1 MRGLLMRDDSS
12 GSPAADER
20 IGRRIAQA
28 RKLRGLTQQ
37 QLADRVPCSKSLI
50 AQVERGHKPATQAF
64 VTAVARTLRI
74 ELGKLTGQPYRDL
87 GARENQAHAHI
98 PEIQRALLSWDLPS
112 EEIQPPPVE
121 QLRADVRRASLL
133 GRQARY
139 IQLGEMLPGLLEELT
154 QAAHISEG
162 AQRDEL
168 FGLLSEAYTGV
179 TAIAYT
185 LGYFDLRSLAMD
197 RVAWAAQAS
206 QDPLRVAR
214 TQWQRSTLFL
224 ATASY
229 GKGLML
235 LDRVRHSIGEDLG
248 RLTPAELSIW
258 GAAHLRSAIFAARA
272 TDRQTA
278 FDHIE
283 HAREAAHVLGQDANH
298 YGLEFGPSNVI
309 MHEVAAA
316 VEMCDGG
323 EAIRRAQH
331 TKLSS
336 AVAPVR
342 LGHYYIDLARG
353 YLYHGD
359 RQRSL
364 EMLLAARRAAPQ
376 QTRNHPM
383 VRETVRMLVDLERR
397 RPRNLTGFAS
407 WLGLP

>member
-1 MRGLLMRDDSS
+1 MRD
-12 GSPAADER
+12 GSTNAPAGEEG
-20 IGRRIAQA
+20 IGRRIAHA

-50 AQVERGHKPATQAF
+50 AQVERGHKPATQAL

-74 ELGKLTGQPYRDL
+74 NLGELTGQPYRNPSASED
-87 GARENQAHAHI
+87 RVHECI
-98 PEIQRALLSWDLPS
+98 PEIRRALLSWDLPD
-112 EEIQPPPVE
+112 EDLQPPTIE
-121 QLRADVRRASLL
+121 QLRTSVRHASAL
-133 GRQARY
+133 GRKARY
-139 IQLGEMLPGLLEELT
+139 TRLGQMLPGLLEELT
-154 QAAHISEG
+154 RAVHVSEG
-162 AQRDEL
+162 ARRDEL

-179 TAIAYT
+179 TAISYT

-224 ATASY
+224 ATATY
-229 GKGLML
+229 DKGLML
-235 LDRVRHSIGEDLG
+235 LERVRRDIGEDLG
-248 RLTPAELSIW
+248 RLTPAEVSVY

-272 TDRQTA
+272 ADRQTA

-283 HAREAAHVLGQDANH
+283 HAREAARVLGQDANH

-309 MHEVAAA
+309 MHEVATA
-316 VEMCDGG
+316 VEMYDGG
-323 EAIRRAQH
+323 EAVRRARQAV
-331 TKLSS
+331 LSP

-353 YLYHGD
+353 WLYQGD
-359 RQRSL
+359 RQKAL
-364 EMLLAARRAAPQ
+364 ETLLAARRVAPQ

-397 RPRNLTGFAS
+397 RAQSLSGFAS

>member
-1 MRGLLMRDDSS
+1 MRDD
-12 GSPAADER
+12 GANTPAEER

-50 AQVERGHKPATQAF
+50 AQVERGHKPATQAL

-74 ELGKLTGQPYRDL
+74 GLGELTGQPYLDPE
-87 GARENQAHAHI
+87 ARENRIHQRV
-98 PEIQRALLSWDLPS
+98 PELRRALLTWDLPDEDIS
-112 EEIQPPPVE
+112 PPSME
-121 QLRADVRRASLL
+121 RLRADVRRASTL

-139 IQLGEMLPGLLEELT
+139 AQLGEMLPGLLEELT
-154 QAAHISEG
+154 RAAHVSEG
-162 AQRDEL
+162 ARSEEL

-185 LGYFDLRSLAMD
+185 LGYFDLRSSAMD

-224 ATASY
+224 ATATY
-229 GKGLML
+229 DKGLML
-235 LDRVRHSIGEDLG
+235 LDRVRRDIGEDLG
-248 RLTPAELSIW
+248 HLAPAELSVY

-272 TDRQTA
+272 ADRQTA

-283 HAREAAHVLGQDANH
+283 HAREAARVLGGDANH
-298 YGLEFGPSNVI
+298 YGLEFGPSNVR
-309 MHEVAAA
+309 MHEVAVA
-316 VEMCDGG
+316 VEMYDGG
-323 EAIRRAQH
+323 EAVRRARH
-331 TKLSS
+331 ATFPSTI
-336 AVAPVR
+336 APVR
-342 LGHYYIDLARG
+342 LGHHYIDLARG
-353 YLYHGD
+353 WLYHGD
-359 RQRSL
+359 RQKSL
-364 EMLLAARRAAPQ
+364 EMLLAARRVAPQ

-397 RPRNLTGFAS
+397 RPRDLSGFAS

>member
-1 MRGLLMRDDSS
+1 MRGLLMRDD
-12 GSPAADER
+12 GANTPAEER

-50 AQVERGHKPATQAF
+50 AQVERGHKPATQAL

-74 ELGKLTGQPYRDL
+74 GLGELTGQPYRDPE
-87 GARENQAHAHI
+87 ARENRIHQCI
-98 PEIQRALLSWDLPS
+98 PEIRRALLAWDLPDEDVS
-112 EEIQPPPVE
+112 PPSME
-121 QLRADVRRASLL
+121 RLRADVRRASVL

-139 IQLGEMLPGLLEELT
+139 AQLGEMLPGLLEELT
-154 QAAHISEG
+154 RAVHVSEG
-162 AQRDEL
+162 ARRDEL

-185 LGYFDLRSLAMD
+185 LGYFDLRSSAMD

-206 QDPLRVAR
+206 QDRLRVAR

-224 ATASY
+224 ATATY
-229 GKGLML
+229 DKGLML
-235 LDRVRHSIGEDLG
+235 LDRVRRDIGEDLG
-248 RLTPAELSIW
+248 LLAPAELSVY

-272 TDRQTA
+272 ADRQTA

-283 HAREAAHVLGQDANH
+283 HAREAARVLGGDANH

-309 MHEVAAA
+309 MHEVAVA
-316 VEMCDGG
+316 VEMYDGG
-323 EAIRRAQH
+323 EAVRRARNA
-331 TKLSS
+331 TFPPT
-336 AVAPVR
+336 VAPVR
-342 LGHYYIDLARG
+342 LGHHYIDLARG
-353 YLYHGD
+353 WLYHGD
-359 RQRSL
+359 RQKSL
-364 EMLLAARRAAPQ
+364 EMLLAARRVAPQ

-397 RPRNLTGFAS
+397 RPRNLSGFAS